1 MIVSLNEIETIV
13 LKAARGAGMAWGLA
27 EEAAQAARWL
37 AARCLPFEAL
47 FASLLESEAW
57 RSQVRIDGTSLS
69 PRLADGWLCP
79 IQAGAWLS
87 DLGDNLP
94 VRIERVLCPLL
105 LAPFAARR
113 KGQFEL
119 AWEGATLLFDVG
131 AVASP
136 PQRLAAL
143 HIARTDAAELK
154 PAGVFEARRSLLV
167 PNKGGSS
174 IDVAGWSKLQNFEA
188 RDYVPASLGSRLS
201 GAGAALSDND

>member
-1 MIVSLNEIETIV
+1 MIVSLNEIETTM

-47 FASLLESEAW
+47 FAFLLESEAW
-57 RSQVRIDGTSLS
+57 RSEVRIDGASLG
-69 PRLADGWLCP
+69 PRSAGDWLCP
-79 IQAGAWLS
+79 IRAGAWLS
-87 DLGDNLP
+87 DIGDNLS

-113 KGQFEL
+113 KGQSEL
-119 AWEGATLLFDVG
+119 AWEGATLQFDAD
-131 AVASP
+131 AVALP

-143 HIARTDAAELK
+143 EIARTDAAELK
-154 PAGVFEARRSLLV
+154 PAQFFEARRSFLV
-167 PNKGGSS
+167 PNEGGWS
-174 IDVAGWSKLQNFEA
+174 IDVAGWSKLQSFEA
-188 RDYVPASLGSRLS
+188 RVYVPASLGSRLS